1 MDEERER
8 RKQGWR
14 KGEREDRIKLMVK
27 ISTVGK
33 RGKMC
38 LKVIFTILELLL

>member
-1 MDEERER
+1 MKRERER
-8 RKQGWR
+8 RKEGWR

-27 ISTVGK
+27 ISTIGK

-38 LKVIFTILELLL
+38 MEVIFTFLELLL